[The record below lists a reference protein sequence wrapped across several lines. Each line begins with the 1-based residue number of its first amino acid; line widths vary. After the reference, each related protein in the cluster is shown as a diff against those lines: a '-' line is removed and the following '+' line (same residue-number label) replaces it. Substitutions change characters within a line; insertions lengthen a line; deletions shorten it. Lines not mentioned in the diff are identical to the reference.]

1 MSDALRGVMWSFSF
15 PQQLL
20 GKWNHFFRPCARFIW
35 RCFTVAVVA
44 MSLRAF
50 YDRTLIVEAL
60 FYTESYFR
68 IQYVLLYNKCIV
80 WRKLNKCCFKTEA
93 CSPCLCLHSMQRSL
107 LHVPWLVFT
116 HADLW
121 PQKNHLHFFETSWK
135 HRAQRPWVRFS
146 FQMWF
151 GTDKT
156 SMTKSYLLNIFV
168 CNCFYFTTFWS
179 RCIFNIDLKLLNIP
193 PEKLKVL

>member
-1 MSDALRGVMWSFSF
+1 MSDALRGVMWSFRF
-15 PQQLL
+15 PQQML
-20 GKWNHFFRPCARFIW
+20 GKWNHFSRPCARFIW
-35 RCFTVAVVA
+35 RCFTVAIVA

-93 CSPCLCLHSMQRSL
+93 CFPCLCLHTMQRSL

-121 PQKNHLHFFETSWK
+121 PQKNQSELFSLFWNELKTQGSETVSAIQLPNVVWRRQDIHDKNVFVNYFCLQLFLFYDLLKSMHF
-135 HRAQRPWVRFS
+135 
-146 FQMWF
+146 
-151 GTDKT
+151 
-156 SMTKSYLLNIFV
+156 
-168 CNCFYFTTFWS
+168 
-179 RCIFNIDLKLLNIP
+179 
-193 PEKLKVL
+193 